1 MAEGELEILPSPGLQ
16 QNDAQRPTQG
26 QIQIHILIHLS
37 QNIGTDKNM
46 NYLRDILKKIPR
58 QKVVGTHPQKA
69 LFWHNDKEI
78 PFEK

>member
-37 QNIGTDKNM
+37 QNVGTDKYM
-46 NYLRDILKKIPR
+46 NYLRDILKKTPSTEGCRNTSPKSIIL
-58 QKVVGTHPQKA
+58 A
-69 LFWHNDKEI
+69 
-78 PFEK
+78 